1 MENIT
6 IGKKISEA
14 RKNMKLSQA
23 QLAGQL
29 FISPQAVG
37 KWERGESLP
46 DLIMLNRLAAILGVD
61 LNYFSKNAGMP
72 GATGTPEEPKTGKE
86 ESKPEWDMS
95 FGNWEDADFSG
106 LKNLHERFAASN
118 MRRCRFNGSDLSG
131 LHLKANHVAG
141 CDFSSSRLE
150 NCHIQSSHLSGNRF
164 TDSSLKE
171 TMFTGSHIEG
181 CDFTAADLT
190 GVTMKSCDFGKNTV
204 ANALWKRTS
213 FRGTQ
218 LSDVI
223 FEGNIEDCS
232 FENCAFT
239 RVTFRNTRFINTFF
253 KNKNLKRIRLIDCEA
268 DRLSYA
274 FLKNGKAEMSGVKL
288 LEAENG

>member
-6 IGKKISEA
+6 IGRKISEA
-14 RKNMKLSQA
+14 RKRMKLSQS
-23 QLAGQL
+23 QLAAQL

-46 DLIMLNRLAAILGVD
+46 DLIMLNRLAQILGVD
-61 LNYFSKNAGMP
+61 LNYFSTNADTRLPEKAPEDEKNAR
-72 GATGTPEEPKTGKE
+72 A

-131 LHLKANHVAG
+131 LHLKANHVAD

-150 NCHIQSSHLSGNRF
+150 NSHIQNSQLSGNRF
-164 TDSSLKE
+164 TNSSLKE
-171 TMFTGSHIEG
+171 TMITGSHIEG
-181 CDFTAADLT
+181 CDFTAADLS
-190 GVTMKSCDFGKNTV
+190 GLTMKSCDFGKNTLE
-204 ANALWKRTS
+204 NAVWKRTS
-213 FRGTQ
+213 FHGTQ
-218 LSDVI
+218 LNDIV
-223 FEGNIEDCS
+223 FEGSIEDCS
-232 FENCAFT
+232 FENCAFSG
-239 RVTFRNTRFINTFF
+239 VTFRNARFINTFF
-253 KNKNLKRIRLIDCEA
+253 KNKSLKRIRLIDCEA

-274 FLKNGKAEMSGVKL
+274 FLKNGKADMSGVKL